1 MPALNIKF
9 TDEELELLREQAR
22 TQGCSMTSLAH
33 DLVVS
38 RSERDRHDEIIKASA
53 ARVRSLNRDLLER
66 LADR

>member
-9 TDEELELLREQAR
+9 TDEELDLLRTQAK
-22 TQGCSMTSLAH
+22 TQGRSMTSLAH
-33 DLVVS
+33 DLVVG